1 MQPDDSLIDMN
12 QGPHDAG
19 LVVSAYPHIAEQVF
33 GRPLLIQQTAMEAV
47 LHALAP
53 RMGFQANG
61 QAPELRPLMASNA
74 SMLGM
79 TSGTYADGGYYVMPD
94 GTALVSMVG
103 KMANRLA
110 LMDAI
115 SGGMTSYASIE
126 RQLALALKDPDVT
139 RIVMEVDSPG
149 GTVAG
154 AFDFADRVYESR
166 GSKPIIAA
174 PSEMAASAAYLVASA
189 ADEIV
194 LPQTAMV
201 GSVGV
206 VIALLNREKA
216 MQKAGL
222 AMTYIYAGEKK
233 VDGNPYQA
241 LPDRV
246 RAELQ
251 DEIDATYALFV
262 DRVAKYRR
270 MSADAIRATQAGMF
284 TGQKAVDAG
293 MADRVDSFANVVKT
307 PRRFAATSSPRSGQV
322 VQSQENQMTDAEK
335 AAADKAVAEART
347 AALAEGQAAGAKAGA
362 SAERARIE
370 AILSHPEAEGRA
382 DSAKHLAFKTEMD
395 AAAATSLLATMPKVK
410 QEAATPP
417 PAKSA
422 LERAMA
428 ATNGGAGIGM
438 DAGDGDPTP
447 TMTATDVWARVIPN

>member
-1 MQPDDSLIDMN
+1 MQPDDVVIDAS
-12 QGPHDAG
+12 QSPHDAG
-19 LVVSAYPHIAEQVF
+19 FSVSAYPHIAEQVF
-33 GRPLLIQQTAMEAV
+33 GRPLLIQQAAMEAV

-53 RMGFQANG
+53 RMGFQASG
-61 QAPELRPLMASNA
+61 QKQVEIQQRPTLSAALNQR
-74 SMLGM
+74 GR
-79 TSGTYADGGYYVMPD
+79 YADAGYFLLND
-94 GTALVSMVG
+94 GTAIVPVTG
-103 KMANRLA
+103 KLMNRLSW
-110 LMDAI
+110 MDAE
-115 SGGMTSYASIE
+115 SGMTSYSRIE
-126 RQLALALKDPDVT
+126 TMLSAALADPDVT
-139 RIVMEVDSPG
+139 RIVLEVDSPG

-154 AFDFADRVYESR
+154 AFDFADRIYESR

-174 PSEMAASAAYLVASA
+174 PSEMAASAAYLVSSA

-216 MQKAGL
+216 MAKAGL
-222 AMTYIYAGEKK
+222 AMTYIYAGDKK

-251 DEIDATYALFV
+251 DEINDTYSLFV
-262 DRVAKYRR
+262 NRVAKYRR

-284 TGQKAVDAG
+284 TGQKAIDAG

-307 PRRFAATSSPRSGQV
+307 PRRIAATSSPRSGQV

-347 AALAEGQAAGAKAGA
+347 SALAEGQAAGAKAGA
-362 SAERARIE
+362 TAERGRIE

-382 DSAKHLAFKTEMD
+382 DSAKHLAFKTDM
-395 AAAATSLLATMPKVK
+395 AAADATALLATMPKVK
-410 QEAATPP
+410 PEATTPA

-438 DAGDGDPTP
+438 DAGDGDTTT

>member
-1 MQPDDSLIDMN
+1 MQPDDVVIDAS
-12 QGPHDAG
+12 QSPHDAG
-19 LVVSAYPHIAEQVF
+19 FSVSAYPHIAEQVF
-33 GRPLLIQQTAMEAV
+33 GRPLLIQQAAMEAV

-53 RMGFQANG
+53 RMGFQAQG

-79 TSGTYADGGYYVMPD
+79 TSGTYAEGGYYVMPD

-103 KMANRLA
+103 KMTNRLA

-126 RQLALALKDPDVT
+126 RALAAALNDRDVT
-139 RIVMEVDSPG
+139 RIVLEVDSPG

-154 AFDFADRVYESR
+154 AFDFADRIYESR

-194 LPQTAMV
+194 VPQTGMV

-216 MQKAGL
+216 MAKAGL
-222 AMTYIYAGEKK
+222 AMTYIYAGDKK

-251 DEIDATYALFV
+251 DEINDTYSLFV

-284 TGQKAVDAG
+284 TGQKAIDAG
-293 MADRVDSFANVVKT
+293 MADRVDSFANVVKN
-307 PRRFAATSSPRSGQV
+307 PRRIAATSSPRSGQV

-347 AALAEGQAAGAKAGA
+347 SALAEGQAAGAKAGA
-362 SAERARIE
+362 TAERGRIE

-382 DSAKHLAFKTEMD
+382 DSAKHLAFKTDM
-395 AAAATSLLATMPKVK
+395 AAADATALLATMPKVK
-410 QEAATPP
+410 PEAAAE

-438 DAGDGDPTP
+438 DAGDGDTTT